1 MDITVTAEEPK
12 DSKLV
17 ATLTVPAA
25 DVDRAIKAAYK
36 EVANKYNFQ
45 GFRKGKAPRP
55 VIDSMVGK
63 QNILADATNDVLAQA
78 EPLLLDQL
86 DIVPVGD
93 VDYGE
98 NLEPVAEHNDYV
110 VTVTIDLIP
119 EAELISYDPVSINMP
134 PAEVTDAEID
144 QQLEVLMGYQAHYDE
159 AEEGAE
165 VATGDIVK
173 VTVKDIEN
181 GERFAGDDRML
192 MTGSGML
199 PEALEE
205 ALVGMKVGDSKE
217 VAFEMPGAPTEDDQ
231 EPEPV
236 HVVVDVTLNEIQ
248 VKHVPELTDEFVDSA
263 FGFENVQAL
272 RDAVAAEIKAD
283 KDQHL
288 PSLKEER
295 VIVELTKRSE
305 LEEVPED
312 YVKQV
317 HDEIA
322 RQFLQDL
329 QAQGQTV
336 DSFLQMRHITM
347 AQLMADMQEQ
357 AAEHASQSIAL
368 DALAR
373 HLDLQLTEDEV
384 KTEFADVY
392 GVKDVDKVMADFKK
406 NGQMPAVRQT
416 IRRSRAVKW
425 LLDTA
430 EVTEVDEVAEKRA
443 ADNQ

>member
-1 MDITVTAEEPK
+1 M
-12 DSKLV
+12 
-17 ATLTVPAA
+17 
-25 DVDRAIKAAYK
+25 
-36 EVANKYNFQ
+36 
-45 GFRKGKAPRP
+45 
-55 VIDSMVGK
+55 
-63 QNILADATNDVLAQA
+63 
-78 EPLLLDQL
+78 
-86 DIVPVGD
+86 
-93 VDYGE
+93 
-98 NLEPVAEHNDYV
+98 
-110 VTVTIDLIP
+110 
-119 EAELISYDPVSINMP
+119 
-134 PAEVTDAEID
+134 
-144 QQLEVLMGYQAHYDE
+144 
-159 AEEGAE
+159 
-165 VATGDIVK
+165 
-173 VTVKDIEN
+173 
-181 GERFAGDDRML
+181 
-192 MTGSGML
+192 
-199 PEALEE
+199 
-205 ALVGMKVGDSKE
+205 
-217 VAFEMPGAPTEDDQ
+217 
-231 EPEPV
+231 
-236 HVVVDVTLNEIQ
+236 
-248 VKHVPELTDEFVDSA
+248 
-263 FGFENVQAL
+263 
-272 RDAVAAEIKAD
+272 
-283 KDQHL
+283 
-288 PSLKEER
+288 
-295 VIVELTKRSE
+295 IVELTKRSE